1 MIISLLNRLTFTH
14 SLDQFGMFSLCI
26 MTGAVA
32 RRRGAAGP
40 TATFRFEAIDP
51 IVNIGGGGQ
60 PGEES
65 LGQGAY
71 LDRFHGSS
79 QPQVAR

>member
-60 PGEES
+60 PGEKGNEE
-65 LGQGAY
+65 
-71 LDRFHGSS
+71 D
-79 QPQVAR
+79 VAEPNGHALMTV